1 MKTGTNKKTL
11 CLLPLLLVMFLS
23 TGCLGSREINDM
35 AIISGAGFD
44 RDPRTGQYQVS
55 AEIVNKNASLSEGGS
70 ETEKIQAS
78 GLTVADAIQ
87 NCSFTDSR
95 KAYWSH
101 AKVFIISQDL
111 AREQGIGSLLDYVIR
126 NYKARLSIDLLVS
139 DLPDAGSVLDL
150 STASTNIK
158 AFDLEEMLKTDLESA
173 GAAPLKVYQAID
185 QLNTD
190 GVEMTIPM
198 VRERSVAHADD
209 QNPSNE
215 AQGSGTSSEG
225 SDSASAAA
233 GGTSGAAGS
242 DSSASSHDQM
252 AEIAGTAAFRGDKM
266 VGTLSPDETVP
277 LLFLQ
282 DRLERAHLA
291 LPEKM
296 LSIDINN
303 SRTKVIPHLSHGEL
317 SIEVEITAGA
327 SVSQMKGGS
336 LDTKAQREK
345 AAAQIEAAIDEDCLN
360 LITRVQKEIQSD
372 LFGFGKVIRK
382 QSPERWKEVREDW
395 NTQGF
400 PKLNVTV
407 STKIYLDPGETTAGQ
422 ILEGRN

>member
-1 MKTGTNKKTL
+1 MKMGTSKQL
-11 CLLPLLLVMFLS
+11 FSVVPLLLVMFLS
-23 TGCLGSREINDM
+23 TGCLGAREINDM

-44 RDPRTGQYQVS
+44 RDPKTGLYQVS

-70 ETEKIQAS
+70 ETEKIQAT

-101 AKVFIISQDL
+101 AKVFIVSQDL

-139 DLPDAGSVLDL
+139 GLPDAGSVLDL

-185 QLNTD
+185 QLNAE

-198 VRERSVAHADD
+198 VRDQSVDHASD
-209 QNPSNE
+209 QNQSK
-215 AQGSGTSSEG
+215 
-225 SDSASAAA
+225 DSQN
-233 GGTSGAAGS
+233 G
-242 DSSASSHDQM
+242 DHDQM
-252 AEIAGTAAFRGDKM
+252 AVISGTAAFRGDKM

-282 DRLERAHLA
+282 DRLEQAHLA
-291 LPEKM
+291 LPQKK
-296 LSIDINN
+296 LSVDIKN
-303 SRTKVIPHLSHGEL
+303 SSTKIIPQVSADEITVH
-317 SIEVEITAGA
+317 VEIKAGA
-327 SVSQMKGGS
+327 SVSQMQGGS
-336 LDTKAQREK
+336 LDTKVQREK
-345 AAAQIEAAIDEDCLN
+345 AAAQIEAAMNQDCLN
-360 LITRVQKEIQSD
+360 LISRVQKEIKSD
-372 LFGFGKVIRK
+372 LFGFGKAIRE
-382 QSPERWKEVREDW
+382 QAPDRWDQLNRNW

-400 PKLNVTV
+400 PKLKVTV